1 MEFKTNSPTIEISPQ
16 EIANKIINGILISLK
31 DEIYEMVEERAC
43 DELEYIFD
51 VDMDSTNTR
60 DLNDFI
66 YDVYNVVCD
75 NIKENL

>member
-1 MEFKTNSPTIEISPQ
+1 MEFKINSPTREISPQ

-31 DEIYEMVEERAC
+31 DEIYEMVEEHAC
-43 DELEYIFD
+43 DELEYTYD
-51 VDMDSTNTR
+51 VDMDSTNTC
-60 DLNDFI
+60 DLNEFI